1 MNFNCSAHGFANNIQ
16 TYGLVSGLWTSTFA
30 FGAFIGPFISG
41 ILYDYVG
48 FRKAVLFIIATQ
60 LLVGAI
66 TACFLCCYDK
76 STKSNTPKLYKELD
90 PQEPLISNQKHI
102 FESYGG
108 TDSITQSSIVEPIT
122 ISPQLKERKY
132 FYNDSPHQ
140 TQTNTAILV

>member
-1 MNFNCSAHGFANNIQ
+1 M
-16 TYGLVSGLWTSTFA
+16 VSGLWTSTFA

-66 TACFLCCYDK
+66 TACFLCYDK
-76 STKSNTPKLYKELD
+76 NTRSATPKLYKELD
-90 PQEPLISNQKHI
+90 PQEPLISNQKHN

-108 TDSITQSSIVEPIT
+108 TDSITHTSMVEPIT

-140 TQTNTAILV
+140 TQNTAILV